1 MKQSNLVEVSVSVD
15 WPRLQKALTVE
26 VERGFQNLQGKQHR
40 FGDFLCLS
48 FGSPPPPGTPPVDR
62 QKWREF
68 AQRFAQYDQLEQAE
82 RKSLVASTRRFLHQL
97 RRSLESPCVDAV
109 GKTAPPA
116 LVNRP
121 RVSESR
127 RSQSSRVELHTPLA
141 TVLSQSQH
149 QTKLL
154 NSLGLATAE
163 DLLFYFPRDYL
174 DYAQQVTI
182 AELTAGETVTIVGRV
197 VNCTCFTSPKNQNL
211 TILQIQLRDQTGRIK
226 LSRFYAGRRFAHR
239 AWQETLKKL
248 YPPHAVVAASGLV
261 KANKFGLTLD
271 NPEIEV
277 LDRHSP
283 SIDSFKVGRVLPVYP
298 LTEGLTAD
306 FLRKLVLACQPAI
319 AQLSDPLPREIRAKY
334 ELIDLKTAIAQIHF
348 PDNGEQLSLARR
360 RLVFDEFFYL
370 QLGFLQRRYEQKQQQ
385 QSAIFTPSGELLE
398 KFSDLLPFRL
408 TQAQQRVVN
417 EILEDLSQSSPMN
430 RLVQGDVGS
439 GKTVVGVFAI
449 LAALQ
454 GGYQAA
460 LMAPTEV
467 LAEQHYQKLVGW
479 FNLLHLPV
487 ELLTGSTKTAKRR
500 EIHGHLATGQL
511 PLLVGTHALIQEPVN
526 FQRLGLVVIDEQHRF
541 GVQQRAKL
549 LAKGNAPHVLS
560 MTATPIPRT
569 LALTLHGDLEVSQ
582 IDELPPGRQP
592 IRTNVITTKERPQMY
607 ELIRRE
613 VAQGRQVYIIFPAIE
628 QSEKLDI
635 KAAVEEHKHLSEKI
649 FPNFNI
655 GLLHGR
661 LKSTEKEAVLQA
673 FREKV
678 TEIIVSTTVIEVGV
692 DVPNATVMVIENAER
707 FGLSQLH
714 QLRGR
719 VGRGSHQSHCLL
731 VTNSKSPDAR
741 QRLGVMEQSQDGFFI
756 AEMDLRLRGPGEFL
770 GTKQSGLPDF
780 ALASLV
786 EDQDVLLMA
795 REAAEQLIVEDP
807 SLAQYPNLKT
817 KLAQRYEKLLR
828 GEILT

>member
-1 MKQSNLVEVSVSVD
+1 VSPSPD
-15 WPRLQKALTVE
+15 WQQLQKALSVE
-26 VERGFQNLQGKQHR
+26 VERGFQNLQGKQYQ
-40 FGDFLCLS
+40 FGEFFCLT
-48 FGSPPPPGTPPVDR
+48 FGSPPPPGTSTGDR
-62 QKWREF
+62 RRWREL
-68 AQRFAQYDQLEQAE
+68 AEQYATYEALTPSQRQT
-82 RKSLVASTRRFLHQL
+82 LVASTRRFLHDL
-97 RRSLESPCVDAV
+97 RRSLEAPSPEPKAI
-109 GKTAPPA
+109 APQPQ
-116 LVNRP
+116 VSTP
-121 RVSESR
+121 RVTE
-127 RSQSSRVELHTPLA
+127 SSRLRPDQVRLTTPLNQLA
-141 TVLSQSQH
+141 SMSKNQDR
-149 QTKLL
+149 LL
-154 NSLGLATAE
+154 QGLGLATVQ
-163 DLLFYFPRDYL
+163 DMLSYFPRDYL
-174 DYAQQVTI
+174 DYARQATI
-182 AELTAGETVTIVGRV
+182 DQLEAGETVTLVGQV

-211 TILQIQLRDQTGRIK
+211 TIFQLQLRDQTGRIK
-226 LSRFYAGRRFAHR
+226 LSRFYAGKRFAQKG
-239 AWQETLKKL
+239 WQESLKRL
-248 YPPHAVVAASGLV
+248 YPPQTVVAASGLV
-261 KANKFGLTLD
+261 KSNKYGLTLD

-277 LDRHSP
+277 LDRNSP

-298 LTEGLTAD
+298 LTEGITAD
-306 FLRKLVLACQPAI
+306 LLRKLVLNCQPAI
-319 AQLSDPLPREIRAKY
+319 AQLTDPLPPSLRQQY
-334 ELIDLKTAIAQIHF
+334 ELIDLPTAIAQIHF
-348 PDNGEQLSLARR
+348 PDNTEQLTQARR

-370 QLGFLQRRYEQKQQQ
+370 QLGFLQRRYQQKSQQN
-385 QSAIFTPSGELLE
+385 SAIFSPSGELLE

-417 EILEDLSQSSPMN
+417 EILQDLNNPSPMN

-454 GGYQAA
+454 SGYQAA

-479 FNLLHLPV
+479 FNLLYLPV
-487 ELLTGSTKTAKRR
+487 ELLTGSTKMSKRR
-500 EIHGHLATGQL
+500 QIHAQLESGEL
-511 PLLVGTHALIQEPVN
+511 PLLVGTHALIQDPVN

-541 GVQQRAKL
+541 GVHQRAKL

-592 IRTNVITTKERPQMY
+592 IQTTVITAKDRPQMFD
-607 ELIRRE
+607 LIRRE
-613 VAQGRQVYIIFPAIE
+613 VAQGRQAYIIFPAIE
-628 QSEKLDI
+628 ESEKLDI
-635 KAAVEEHKHLSEKI
+635 KAAVEEHQQLSEKI
-649 FPNFNI
+649 FPDFEI

-661 LKSTEKEAVLQA
+661 LKSAEKDAALTA
-673 FREKV
+673 FREQK
-678 TEIIVSTTVIEVGV
+678 TQIIVSTTVIEVGV

-741 QRLGVMEQSQDGFFI
+741 QRLGVLEQSQDGFFI
-756 AEMDLRLRGPGEFL
+756 AEMDLRLRGPGEVF

-786 EDQDVLLMA
+786 EDQEVLLLA
-795 REAAEQLIVEDP
+795 RQAAEAMIKDD
-807 SLAQYPNLKT
+807 PNLINFPDLQAELT
-817 KLAQRYEKLLR
+817 TRYQRLIGSEM
-828 GEILT
+828 LT

>member
-1 MKQSNLVEVSVSVD
+1 MQCSLVEVSVSVD

-48 FGSPPPPGTPPVDR
+48 FGSPPPPGSSPGDR

-68 AQRFAQYDQLEQAE
+68 AQRFAQYDQLEEAE

-97 RRSLESPCVDAV
+97 RRSLESPPRDSVPKKDLLAQ
-109 GKTAPPA
+109 
-116 LVNRP
+116 VNRP
-121 RVSESR
+121 QVSEPRYPKSG
-127 RSQSSRVELHTPLA
+127 QIELHTPLA
-141 TVLSQSQH
+141 TVVSQSQH

-154 NSLGLATAE
+154 KNLGLATVE

-211 TILQIQLRDQTGRIK
+211 NILQIQLRDQTGRIK
-226 LSRFYAGRRFAHR
+226 LSRFYAGKRFAHR
-239 AWQETLKKL
+239 GWQEKIKKL
-248 YPPHAVVAASGLV
+248 YPPQAVVAASGLV
-261 KANKFGLTLD
+261 KSSKFGLTLD

-298 LTEGLTAD
+298 LTEGITAD
-306 FLRKLVLACQPAI
+306 FLRKLVLACQTAI
-319 AQLSDPLPREIRAKY
+319 AKLSDPLPQEIREKY
-334 ELIDLKTAIAQIHF
+334 ELIDLQTAIAQIHF
-348 PDNGEQLSLARR
+348 PENTEKLSLARR

-385 QSAIFTPSGELLE
+385 QSAIFTPHGELLE

-417 EILEDLSQSSPMN
+417 EILQDLNKPSPMN

-467 LAEQHYQKLVGW
+467 LAEQHYQKLVSW
-479 FNLLHLPV
+479 FNLLYLPV

-500 EIHGHLATGQL
+500 EIHAQLSTGQL
-511 PLLVGTHALIQEPVN
+511 PLLVGTHALIQETVN

-592 IRTNVITTKERPQMY
+592 IHTSVITAKERPQMY

-628 QSEKLDI
+628 ESEKLDI
-635 KAAVEEHKHLSEKI
+635 KAAVEEHQYLTEKI

-661 LKSTEKEAVLQA
+661 LKSAEKEAALTA
-673 FREKV
+673 FREKQ

-719 VGRGSHQSHCLL
+719 VGRGSHQSYCLL
-731 VTNSKSPDAR
+731 VTNSKSNDAR

-786 EDQDVLLMA
+786 EDQEVLLLA
-795 REAAEQLIVEDP
+795 REAAETMMVEDP
-807 SLAQYPNLKT
+807 NLEAHPDLKI
-817 KLAQRYEKLLR
+817 KLVQRYEKLLG

>member
-1 MKQSNLVEVSVSVD
+1 MSPSPD
-15 WPRLQKALTVE
+15 WQQLQKALSVE
-26 VERGFQNLQGKQHR
+26 VERGFQNLQGKQYQ
-40 FGDFLCLS
+40 FGEFFCLT
-48 FGSPPPPGTPPVDR
+48 FGSPPPPGTSTGDR
-62 QKWREF
+62 RRWREL
-68 AQRFAQYDQLEQAE
+68 AEQYATYEALTPSQRQT
-82 RKSLVASTRRFLHQL
+82 LVASTRRFLHDL
-97 RRSLESPCVDAV
+97 RRSLEAPSPEPKAI
-109 GKTAPPA
+109 APQPQ
-116 LVNRP
+116 VSTP
-121 RVSESR
+121 RVTE
-127 RSQSSRVELHTPLA
+127 SSRLRPDQVRLTTPLNQLA
-141 TVLSQSQH
+141 SMSKNQDR
-149 QTKLL
+149 LL
-154 NSLGLATAE
+154 QGLGLATVQ
-163 DLLFYFPRDYL
+163 DMLSYFPRDYL
-174 DYAQQVTI
+174 DYARQATI
-182 AELTAGETVTIVGRV
+182 DQLEAGETVTLVGQV

-211 TILQIQLRDQTGRIK
+211 TIFQLQLRDQTGRIK
-226 LSRFYAGRRFAHR
+226 LSRFYAGKRFAQKG
-239 AWQETLKKL
+239 WQESLKRL
-248 YPPHAVVAASGLV
+248 YPPQTVVAASGLV
-261 KANKFGLTLD
+261 KSNKYGLTLD

-277 LDRHSP
+277 LDRNSP

-298 LTEGLTAD
+298 LTEGITAD
-306 FLRKLVLACQPAI
+306 LLRKLVLNCQPAI
-319 AQLSDPLPREIRAKY
+319 AQLTDPLPPSLRQQY
-334 ELIDLKTAIAQIHF
+334 ELIDLPTAIAQIHF
-348 PDNGEQLSLARR
+348 PDNTEQLTQARR

-370 QLGFLQRRYEQKQQQ
+370 QLGFLQRRYQQKSQQN
-385 QSAIFTPSGELLE
+385 SAIFSPSGELLE

-417 EILEDLSQSSPMN
+417 EILQDLNNPSPMN

-454 GGYQAA
+454 SGYQAA

-479 FNLLHLPV
+479 FNLLYLPV
-487 ELLTGSTKTAKRR
+487 ELLTGSTKMSKRR
-500 EIHGHLATGQL
+500 QIHAQLESGEL
-511 PLLVGTHALIQEPVN
+511 PLLVGTHALIQDPVN

-541 GVQQRAKL
+541 GVHQRAKL

-592 IRTNVITTKERPQMY
+592 IQTTVITAKDRPQMFD
-607 ELIRRE
+607 LIRRE
-613 VAQGRQVYIIFPAIE
+613 VAQGRQAYIIFPAIE
-628 QSEKLDI
+628 ESEKLDI
-635 KAAVEEHKHLSEKI
+635 KAAVEEHQQLSEKI
-649 FPNFNI
+649 FPDFEI

-661 LKSTEKEAVLQA
+661 LKSAEKDAALTA
-673 FREKV
+673 FREQK
-678 TEIIVSTTVIEVGV
+678 TQIIVSTTVIEVGV

-741 QRLGVMEQSQDGFFI
+741 QRLGVLEQSQDGFFI
-756 AEMDLRLRGPGEFL
+756 AEMDLRLRGPGEVF

-786 EDQDVLLMA
+786 EDQEVLLLA
-795 REAAEQLIVEDP
+795 RQAAEAMIKDD
-807 SLAQYPNLKT
+807 PNLINFPDLQAELT
-817 KLAQRYEKLLR
+817 TRYQRLIGSEM
-828 GEILT
+828 LT